1 LGELKGEEE
10 ENESFERVGKVE
22 ERSEFTCPICLP
34 VREAFETFDG
44 VSIHN
49 LACCMSQ
56 NSQGLKSFMIK
67 RPVRLF

>member
-22 ERSEFTCPICLP
+22 ERLELTCPIRLP

-44 VSIHN
+44 VPVHN
-49 LACCMSQ
+49 PACCMSQ
-56 NSQGLKSFMIK
+56 NSQGLESFMIE
-67 RPVRLF
+67 RPVSLF